1 MLIKNQEAL
10 NERANNLGTFNG
22 IRLVLVSLSPAVNP
36 TEAILDVYF
45 YNNNQLNN
53 IVSEIAANPARA
65 NKIFPIMGGDRIL
78 GGSLT
83 GEVQVFAVTADSE
96 DNKILHLTI
105 RPIGDYSTYTL
116 SVVYGNIDP
125 IFSEIGFKF
134 RPGCFNN
141 CAPDWD
147 TPPKPKQ
154 NPAIDYLAKD
164 YDSFRHTLFA
174 WMINRIPGWQP
185 TSEADLD
192 QVLISLFSVA
202 ADELSDYQD
211 RVMNEA
217 YLATARKRVSLA
229 RHARLMDYHIHQ
241 GNQANTWLV
250 LQLNPPQAIVLP
262 KGFQVRTDHEI
273 NHPSSITF
281 ITRKERSPLFNVDFG
296 FRVDLNTNILS
307 SDLRDRFI
315 ENGITLSPTVSVSV
329 QRTNHEW
336 LVFDENKYQT
346 YLIVAINFTHLNVYI
361 PDLHYLLNQMG
372 LYTWSGAIPALAA
385 GSTSADLKL
394 SELGENQAKTVRDLI
409 QNGTITHLLIQE
421 HLNPLTGEMRGRD
434 PTRRQVLQL
443 ISKQTEA
450 LQDPVTSEWFVRVHW
465 EEKDKLRR
473 NYCFTVNCRTGDT
486 TTTVENIS
494 LFHGNLV
501 QVYHGSPVSVTF
513 IEQNLSLPLLP
524 ESHLFYARTKKQE
537 AICTLPVIPLAYLD
551 TPPGGEIPPK
561 STLEVEVEIDGSQ
574 DRWDEVI
581 DLIHSDDSDERGDRF
596 VVETDELGRSLI
608 RFGNG
613 INGKQLP
620 DGAIVHCTYQIGR
633 GLDGNVGTDTL
644 LHFNSNAFPQVSS
657 CWNPFDVTN
666 GREPEPIAE
675 ILRRVPQA
683 YRYHQLRA
691 ITLQDYENR
700 ATELPEVARAFAQY
714 RWTGSWRTVQIA
726 IDPIG
731 TTTLTDE
738 LREKVARHLEAVR
751 LIGEDLEIRSPRFVP
766 LDIKVIL
773 CIHPDYWVEDIRFI
787 LEQEFSE
794 GYTPDGRMAFFH
806 PDRWTFGQ
814 ALRISQIIGAVQ
826 GIQGVAHVI
835 EVKLKRWNE
844 VTPGIQDVI
853 EVRGNEIIQVKNDR
867 DRQES
872 GFIKFEIKG
881 GRQ

>member
-1 MLIKNQEAL
+1 MIIKNQEAL
-10 NERANNLGTFNG
+10 NERANNLGAFNG

-53 IVSEIAANPARA
+53 IVGEIAANPARA
-65 NKIFPIMGGDRIL
+65 KQIFQIMGGHRIL

-83 GEVQVFAVTADSE
+83 GEVQVFAVTADVE
-96 DNKILHLTI
+96 DNKILHLTV

-147 TPPKPKQ
+147 APPKPKS

-164 YDSFRHTLFA
+164 YDSFRHTLLA
-174 WMINRIPGWQP
+174 WMVNRVPGWQP

-192 QVLISLFSVA
+192 QVLLSLFSVA

-241 GNQANTWLV
+241 GNQANTWLALEV
-250 LQLNPPQAIVLP
+250 NSVYTLT
-262 KGFQVRTDHEI
+262 KGFLVWAGEDVLDAT
-273 NHPSSITF
+273 SVVF
-281 ITRKERSPLFNVDFG
+281 ITRQKQEVHP
-296 FRVDLNTNILS
+296 
-307 SDLRDRFI
+307 
-315 ENGITLSPTVSVSV
+315 
-329 QRTNHEW
+329 
-336 LVFDENKYQT
+336 
-346 YLIVAINFTHLNVYI
+346 
-361 PDLHYLLNQMG
+361 LLNQIS

-394 SELGENQAKTVRDLI
+394 SEPGQIPAETVRDLI
-409 QNGTITHLLIQE
+409 KNGKITHLLIQE
-421 HLNPLTGEMRGRD
+421 HKNPLTGEIRGRD
-434 PTRRQVLQL
+434 PTRRELLRL
-443 ISKQTEA
+443 ISKPTEALKDPVKA

-465 EEKDKLRR
+465 EEKDKLQR
-473 NYCFTVNCRTGDT
+473 NYCFTVNCPTGNT
-486 TTTVENIS
+486 TTPVENIS

-501 QVYHGSPVSVTF
+501 QVYHGSLVSMSF
-513 IEQNLSLPLLP
+513 QELDESLPLIP
-524 ESHLFYARTKKQE
+524 EPPLFYTRTKKQE
-537 AICTLPVIPLAYLD
+537 AICQLPFIPLAYLD
-551 TPPGGEIPPK
+551 TPPGGEVPPK
-561 STLEVEVEIDGSQ
+561 STLEIEVEVDGSR
-574 DRWDEVI
+574 DKWDELI

-596 VVETDELGRSLI
+596 VVETDELERSLI

-613 INGKQLP
+613 MNGKQLP
-620 DGAIVHCTYQIGR
+620 DGAIVHCTYQVGR
-633 GLDGNVGTDTL
+633 GLDGNVGADSL
-644 LHFNSNAFPQVSS
+644 LHFDNNLFPQVKS
-657 CWNPFDVTN
+657 CWNAFDVAN
-666 GREPEPIAE
+666 GREPEPVTE

-683 YRYHQLRA
+683 YRYRQLRA

-700 ATELPEVARAFAQY
+700 AAELPDVSRAFAQY
-714 RWTGSWRTVQIA
+714 RWTGSWRTVQVA
-726 IDPIG
+726 IDPVG

-738 LREKVARHLEAVR
+738 VREKVARHLEAVR

-766 LDIKVIL
+766 LDIKVFL
-773 CIHPDYWVEDIRFI
+773 CIHPDYWIEDIRFI
-787 LEQEFSE
+787 LEEEFSE
-794 GYTPDGRMAFFH
+794 GYTSDGRMAFFH

-814 ALRISQIIGAVQ
+814 GLRVSQIIGAVQ
-826 GIQGVAHVI
+826 AIQGVAHAI
-835 EVKLKRWNE
+835 EVQLKRWNE
-844 VTPGIQDVI
+844 TTPGTQEVI

-867 DRQES
+867 DRLEG
-872 GFIKFEIKG
+872 GFIKFEIGG

>member
-1 MLIKNQEAL
+1 MIIKNQEAL
-10 NERANNLGTFNG
+10 NERANNLGAFNG

-65 NKIFPIMGGDRIL
+65 NKIFPIMGGHRIL

-83 GEVQVFAVTADSE
+83 GEVQVFAVTADAE
-96 DNKILHLTI
+96 DNKILHLTVS
-105 RPIGDYSTYTL
+105 PIGDYSTYTL

-147 TPPKPKQ
+147 APPKPKS

-164 YDSFRHTLFA
+164 YDSFRHTLLA
-174 WMINRIPGWQP
+174 WMVNRVPGWQP

-192 QVLISLFSVA
+192 QVLLSLFSVA

-241 GNQANTWLV
+241 GNQANTWLALEV
-250 LQLNPPQAIVLP
+250 
-262 KGFQVRTDHEI
+262 
-273 NHPSSITF
+273 SSAHDLIKSFVVWAGEDFLDSTSVVF
-281 ITRKERSPLFNVDFG
+281 ITRHKQAVD
-296 FRVDLNTNILS
+296 
-307 SDLRDRFI
+307 
-315 ENGITLSPTVSVSV
+315 P
-329 QRTNHEW
+329 
-336 LVFDENKYQT
+336 
-346 YLIVAINFTHLNVYI
+346 
-361 PDLHYLLNQMG
+361 LLNQMS
-372 LYTWSGAIPALAA
+372 LYTWSDTIPALAA

-394 SELGENQAKTVRDLI
+394 SQPGEIPAETVRDSI
-409 QNGTITHLLIQE
+409 KNGKITHLLIQE
-421 HLNPLTGEMRGRD
+421 HKNPLTGQMRGRD
-434 PTRRQVLQL
+434 PTRRQLLQL
-443 ISKQTEA
+443 ISKPTETLKEPVKA

-465 EEKDKLRR
+465 EEKDKLQR
-473 NYCFTVNCRTGDT
+473 NYCFTIDCPTGNT
-486 TTTVENIS
+486 TTPVENIS

-501 QVYHGSPVSVTF
+501 QVYYGRPVSIRF
-513 IEQNLSLPLLP
+513 RKQDLSLPLLP
-524 ESHLFYARTKKQE
+524 EPPLFYTRTKKQE
-537 AICTLPVIPLAYLD
+537 AICQLPFIPLAYLD
-551 TPPGGEIPPK
+551 TPTGGEVSPK
-561 STLEVEVEIDGSQ
+561 STLEVEIEVDGSR
-574 DRWDEVI
+574 DKWDEFI

-596 VVETDELGRSLI
+596 AVETDELGRSLI

-613 INGKQLP
+613 VNGKQLP

-633 GLDGNVGTDTL
+633 GLDGNVGADSL
-644 LHFNSNAFPQVSS
+644 LHFDNNLFPQIKS

-666 GREPEPIAE
+666 GREPELVTE

-683 YRYHQLRA
+683 YRYRQLRA

-700 ATELPEVARAFAQY
+700 AVELPDVSRAFAQY
-714 RWTGSWRTVQIA
+714 RWTGSWRTVQVA
-726 IDPIG
+726 IDPVG

-738 LREKVARHLEAVR
+738 LREKVTRHLEAVR

-766 LDIKVIL
+766 LDIKVFL

-814 ALRISQIIGAVQ
+814 ALRISQIIGAIQ
-826 GIQGVAHVI
+826 AIQGVAHVI
-835 EVKLKRWNE
+835 EVQLKRWNE
-844 VTPGIQDVI
+844 ATPGTQEVI

-867 DRQES
+867 DRLEG
-872 GFIKFEIKG
+872 GFIKFEIQG